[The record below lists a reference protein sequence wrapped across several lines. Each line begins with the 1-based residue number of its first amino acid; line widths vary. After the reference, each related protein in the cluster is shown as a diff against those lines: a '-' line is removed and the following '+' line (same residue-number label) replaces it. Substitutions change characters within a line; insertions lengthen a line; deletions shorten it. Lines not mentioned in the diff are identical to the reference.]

1 MENCTYGNKAPAY
14 GTCKGKW
21 DVISTVCKFVWDL
34 TKQNGE
40 AFADVIAY
48 IINEYVT
55 AASNQ

>member
-1 MENCTYGNKAPAY
+1 MGP
-14 GTCKGKW
+14 
-21 DVISTVCKFVWDL
+21 DVTSTVCKFVWDL
-34 TKQNGE
+34 TQQNGE